1 MRWIVLGCCLALMAA
16 SAARAAEAVSAELIR
31 LHDDLKLSEAQE
43 SAWKQYATA
52 IAPDAQAMA
61 RRRATQALL
70 PTVPTPRRIALIE
83 AAMAQD
89 ALDFKRQGAAVNT
102 FYASLSPDQQRVFD
116 RDTLPT
122 GSAPSP

>member
-1 MRWIVLGCCLALMAA
+1 MRWIVVGFCVALTAGGAA
-16 SAARAAEAVSAELIR
+16 NAAEAVSAELIR

-43 SAWKQYATA
+43 PAWTTYATV
-52 IAPDAQAMA
+52 IAPDPQAVA

-89 ALDFKRQGAAVNT
+89 ALDFKRQGAAVT
-102 FYASLSPDQQRVFD
+102 AFYAGLSPGQQRVFD
-116 RDTLPT
+116 QDTLPQA
-122 GSAPSP
+122 SAPGR